1 MENTLLKKY
10 GRNNPIRRK
19 EQRKLELITFMYK
32 MSIQSIQSTHPHESI
47 CRSVLCSIFDD
58 TGFNREHGKGVRIK
72 SVAENVKKIVFE

>member
-1 MENTLLKKY
+1 MQNTLLKKY

-32 MSIQSIQSTHPHESI
+32 MSIQSTHPHESI

-58 TGFNREHGKGVRIK
+58 TGFYREHGKGVRIK